1 TTAQNVAFVSS
12 SNTDNTTEP
21 VSAATSVSVIDVDD
35 LEEMD
40 LKWQMAMLTMR
51 ARRFLQRTGRNIG
64 ANGPTSLGFD
74 MSKVECY
81 NCHKKG
87 HFVKECRYPKDPRR
101 NEEETANYALMAFS
115 SSGSSSDNEL
125 RDNALVS
132 LRQTLEK
139 TKQERDD
146 LKLKLEKLQT
156 SSKNLT
162 ELLASQTNAKTG
174 LGYNSQVFT
183 RAMFDCDDYLYSE
196 SDESRASSSL
206 YDRFQSNDGYHACPP
221 LYTGTFMPPK
231 PDLVFNN
238 APTDIE
244 ADHLAFTVK
253 LSPTKP
259 DKDLSLTNRSSALII
274 EDWVSDSEDESETKT
289 LQNVPNCDYH
299 AKKMAQ
305 PTARNHAHR
314 GNHKQYAQMT
324 HLIPQRHVVPAAVL
338 TQSRL
343 VPITVVPINA
353 VRPISTTV
361 PKLKVTRPKHA
372 KPIVT
377 KTNSPIRWHTN
388 RSTSPKTS
396 NSPPKVT
403 DVKALVG
410 NPYYALKDKRV
421 IDSGC
426 SRHMTRNMSHL
437 SDFEELNGGYVAFG
451 GNPKGG
457 KISGKGSG
465 PTWLFD
471 IDTLTKTMNYQPVT
485 ASNQSNP
492 STGFQDKFDA
502 EKAGEESDQKYVLF
516 PVCFSGSTNSQN
528 TDGDAAFDE
537 KEPEFN
543 EKKPESQVNVS
554 PRSSVQ
560 SKKHDDKKRVRLK
573 ARVLTNTF
581 SVAGPSNVVASPT
594 HEISSCIDASQLP
607 DNPDMPEL
615 EDITYFDDEDVV
627 GAEADFNN
635 LETPITVSPIPTT
648 RVQND
653 HLVTLVRNKQEKDK
667 IGIKPDQIKKKGKRG
682 KAR

>member
-1 TTAQNVAFVSS
+1 MILNSVLNGPLVWPVIFKRIVPLGKRLMQNYQPQKRSKAIMISKLQTLFFK
-12 SNTDNTTEP
+12 
-21 VSAATSVSVIDVDD
+21 IDADD

-40 LKWQMAMLTMR
+40 LKWQMAMLIMR

-64 ANGPTSLGFD
+64 ANEPTSLGFD

-87 HFVKECRYPKDPRR
+87 HFAKECRYPKDPRR

-115 SSGSSSDNEL
+115 SLGSSSDNE
-125 RDNALVS
+125 
-132 LRQTLEK
+132 
-139 TKQERDD
+139 
-146 LKLKLEKLQT
+146 
-156 SSKNLT
+156 
-162 ELLASQTNAKTG
+162 
-174 LGYNSQVFT
+174 
-183 RAMFDCDDYLYSE
+183 
-196 SDESRASSSL
+196 ASSSI
-206 YDRFQSNDGYHACPP
+206 YDWFQSNDGYHACPP

-231 PDLVFNN
+231 PNLVFNN

-244 ADHLAFTVK
+244 TDHLAFTVK

-274 EDWVSDSEDESETKT
+274 EDWVSDSEDESETKI

-343 VPITVVPINA
+343 VPITTVPINA

-361 PKLKVTRPKHA
+361 PKLKVARPKHA

-388 RSTSPKTS
+388 RKTSPKTS

-403 DVKALVG
+403 DVKAPVG

-421 IDSGC
+421 INSGC

-471 IDTLTKTMNYQPVT
+471 IDTLTKTINYQPVT
-485 ASNQSNP
+485 AGNQSNP
-492 STGFQDKFDA
+492 SAGFQDKFDA

-516 PVCFSGSTNSQN
+516 LVCFSGSINSQN

-537 KEPEFN
+537 NEPEFD
-543 EKKPESQVNVS
+543 EKKP
-554 PRSSVQ
+554 
-560 SKKHDDKKRVRLK
+560 D
-573 ARVLTNTF
+573 TNTF
-581 SVAGPSNVVASPT
+581 SDAGPSNVVASPT
-594 HEISSCIDASQLP
+594 HDKSSYIDVSQLP

-615 EDITYFDDEDVV
+615 EDINYFDDEDVV

-635 LETPITVSPIPTT
+635 LETPITISPIPTI
-648 RVQND
+648 RVQKD
-653 HLVTLVRNKQEKDK
+653 HPVTLVRNKQEKDK
-667 IGIKPDQIKKKGKRG
+667 IRTKPDQIKKKGKRG
-682 KAR
+682 KARQCRRPITVKTSKKEENTKSRDQI